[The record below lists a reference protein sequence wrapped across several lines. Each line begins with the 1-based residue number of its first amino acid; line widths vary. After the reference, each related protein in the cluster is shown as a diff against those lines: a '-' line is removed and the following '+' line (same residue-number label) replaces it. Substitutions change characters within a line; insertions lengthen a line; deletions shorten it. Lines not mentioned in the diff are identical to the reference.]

1 MTSDNPSPGPRPK
14 PGRPSR
20 TPGDPMRS
28 VDVIHGIGALVQ
40 ELASLVDGSMRC
52 IAAAQRSLPTG
63 ELMARDPQAAAAT
76 KQLRAA
82 AAALEVMCGLVHN
95 AMQGPTLAI
104 GSPLLS
110 RSPPVTLA
118 EAVDHAVEVIRPA
131 AEAQRTAV
139 EVHVEADA
147 AVAPSGPLYVVVLT
161 ATRHALESVR
171 RAARGKAGGG
181 RVEIEVRCERLAP
194 EAGGTNGE
202 ERVIV
207 IDIRDSGDGPAGEAT
222 EWGEG
227 FGLSLARSVVAGIGG
242 TMELL
247 PGCGAGARRGSVV
260 RVRTPYPVVP
270 EREIG
275 GAEG

>member
-1 MTSDNPSPGPRPK
+1 
-14 PGRPSR
+14 
-20 TPGDPMRS
+20 MRS
-28 VDVIHGIGALVQ
+28 IDVIHGIGALVQ
-40 ELASLVDGSMRC
+40 ELASLLDGSLRC
-52 IAAAQRSLPTG
+52 IAAAQRSLPAG
-63 ELMARDPQAAAAT
+63 ELMARDPQAAAAG

-82 AAALEVMCGLVHN
+82 AVALEVMCGLVHN

-110 RSPPVTLA
+110 KSPPITLA
-118 EAVDHAVEVIRPA
+118 EAVEHAVEVIRPS

-139 EVHVEADA
+139 EVHVDA
-147 AVAPSGPLYVVVLT
+147 QVGGAPAGPLYVVVL
-161 ATRHALESVR
+161 AASRHALESVR

-181 RVEIEVRCERLAP
+181 RVEIEARCERLPSDAV
-194 EAGGTNGE
+194 GTISD

-207 IDIRDSGDGPAGEAT
+207 IDIRDNGEGPNGEAS

-227 FGLSLARSVVAGIGG
+227 FGLSLARSVVTGLGG

-247 PGCGAGARRGSVV
+247 TGRGAGARRGAVV
-260 RVRTPYPVVP
+260 RVRTPYPVAMD
-270 EREIG
+270 REIG